1 MPQTTKEASDGR
13 KEAAPDELKLKRVL
27 GGMYDS
33 YQEILSLTGNHPRE
47 WKYYG
52 KKFGWQLR
60 VMHKAKALLYLSP
73 LAGSFRVGCA
83 VRENE
88 REALL
93 NSSLPV
99 KLRQELA
106 AAKKYA
112 EGYPLRLLVKRGSDM
127 KSVRLIFRTLQ
138 STRS

>member
-1 MPQTTKEASDGR
+1 MSRTTEEVPFDR
-13 KEAAPDELKLKRVL
+13 KDAGPDESRLKRVL
-27 GGMYDS
+27 GEVYVA
-33 YQEILSLTGNHPRE
+33 YQEILTMTGSCPRE